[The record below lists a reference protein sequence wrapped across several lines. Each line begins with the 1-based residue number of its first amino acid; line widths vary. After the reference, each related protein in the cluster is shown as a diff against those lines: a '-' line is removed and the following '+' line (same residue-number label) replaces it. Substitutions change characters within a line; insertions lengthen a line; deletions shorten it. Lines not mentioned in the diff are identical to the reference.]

1 MSKHEITFL
10 TGGIDLKRY
19 ALPLFILIMSL
30 LYIFFIPSEPLLI
43 KLLFKLIP
51 MWLII
56 LFAYRQFPPRA
67 TKVHYLLLS
76 GLFFC
81 MIGDGTLI
89 WFVVGLTF
97 FLIGHLFYTAGFLG
111 KWRYSLPRLLS
122 IVPIAA
128 YSVWMGIQLVTSLNS
143 NGEQALIFPVIAY
156 IAVISTMLW
165 TSVMTG
171 NRLAMLGSL
180 LFVISDSILSWNMFV
195 SDILYSNVWIMTT
208 YYAAQFLI
216 ARSISAF
223 NWTKAR
229 NRGDSSL
236 NASAIH

>member
-1 MSKHEITFL
+1 M
-10 TGGIDLKRY
+10 KRY
-19 ALPLFILIMSL
+19 MLPLIILIMSL
-30 LYIFFIPSEPLLI
+30 LYMFFIPSEPLAV

-56 LFAYRQFPPRA
+56 LFAYRQFPPHRSRI
-67 TKVHYLLLS
+67 HYLLLT

-89 WFVVGLTF
+89 WFVVGLSA
-97 FLIGHLFYTAGFLG
+97 FLIGHLFYTSGFLG
-111 KWRYSLPRLLS
+111 QWRYSAPRLLS

-128 YSVWMGIQLVTSLNS
+128 YSVWMGIQLVSSLKS
-143 NGEQALIFPVIAY
+143 NGEQALIIPVIAY
-156 IAVISTMLW
+156 IAVISFMLW
-165 TSVMTG
+165 TAIMTG
-171 NRLAMLGSL
+171 NRYAMLGSL

-195 SDILYSNVWIMTT
+195 ADIRYSDIWIMTT

-223 NWTKAR
+223 DRPRVQAL
-229 NRGDSSL
+229 GSSSL
-236 NASAIH
+236 KTSAAP

>member
-1 MSKHEITFL
+1 M
-10 TGGIDLKRY
+10 KRY
-19 ALPLFILIMSL
+19 MLPLIILIMSL
-30 LYIFFIPSEPLLI
+30 LYIFFIPSEPLLV

-56 LFAYRQFPPRA
+56 LFAYRQFPPH
-67 TKVHYLLLS
+67 TSKVHYLLLA

-89 WFVVGLTF
+89 WFVVGLTA

-111 KWRYSLPRLLS
+111 QWRYSLPRLLS

-128 YSVWMGIQLVTSLNS
+128 YSVWMGIRLVSSLKS
-143 NGEQALIFPVIAY
+143 NGEQALMIPVIAY
-156 IAVISTMLW
+156 IAVISFMLW
-165 TSVMTG
+165 TAIMTG
-171 NRLAMLGSL
+171 NRYAMVGSL

-195 SDILYSNVWIMTT
+195 AEFHYSNVWIMTT

-223 NWTKAR
+223 DSPRVQAL
-229 NRGDSSL
+229 GSSSL
-236 NASAIH
+236 ITSAVP

>member
-1 MSKHEITFL
+1 M
-10 TGGIDLKRY
+10 KRY
-19 ALPLFILIMSL
+19 MLPLIILIMSL
-30 LYIFFIPSEPLLI
+30 LYMFFIPSEPLAV

-56 LFAYRQFPPRA
+56 LFAYRQFPPHRSRI
-67 TKVHYLLLS
+67 HYLLLT

-89 WFVVGLTF
+89 WFVVGLSA
-97 FLIGHLFYTAGFLG
+97 FLIGHLFYTSGFLG
-111 KWRYSLPRLLS
+111 QWRYSAPRLLS

-128 YSVWMGIQLVTSLNS
+128 YSVWMGIQLVSSLKS
-143 NGEQALIFPVIAY
+143 NGEQALIIPVIAY
-156 IAVISTMLW
+156 IAVISFMLW
-165 TSVMTG
+165 TAIMTG
-171 NRLAMLGSL
+171 NRYAMLGSL

-195 SDILYSNVWIMTT
+195 ADIRYSDIWIMTT

-223 NWTKAR
+223 DSPRLQAL
-229 NRGDSSL
+229 GSSSL
-236 NASAIH
+236 NTSAAP

>member
-1 MSKHEITFL
+1 MRI
-10 TGGIDLKRY
+10 GGLYLKRY
-19 ALPLFILIMSL
+19 MLPLIILIMSL
-30 LYIFFIPSEPLLI
+30 LYMFFIPSEPLAV

-56 LFAYRQFPPRA
+56 LFAYRQFPPHRSRI
-67 TKVHYLLLS
+67 HYLLLT

-89 WFVVGLTF
+89 WFVVGLSA
-97 FLIGHLFYTAGFLG
+97 FLIGHLFYTSGFLG
-111 KWRYSLPRLLS
+111 QWRYSAPRLLS

-128 YSVWMGIQLVTSLNS
+128 YSVWMGIQLVSSLKS
-143 NGEQALIFPVIAY
+143 NGEQALIIPVISY
-156 IAVISTMLW
+156 IAVISFMLW
-165 TSVMTG
+165 TAIMTG
-171 NRLAMLGSL
+171 NRYAMVGSL

-195 SDILYSNVWIMTT
+195 ADIRYSDIWIMTT

-223 NWTKAR
+223 DSPRLQALES
-229 NRGDSSL
+229 SSL
-236 NASAIH
+236 NTSAAP

>member
-1 MSKHEITFL
+1 MRI
-10 TGGIDLKRY
+10 GGLYLKRY
-19 ALPLFILIMSL
+19 MLPLIILIMSL
-30 LYIFFIPSEPLLI
+30 LYMFFIPSEPLAV

-56 LFAYRQFPPRA
+56 LFAYRQFPPHRSRI
-67 TKVHYLLLS
+67 HYLLLT

-89 WFVVGLTF
+89 WFVVGLSA
-97 FLIGHLFYTAGFLG
+97 FLIGHLFYTSGFLG
-111 KWRYSLPRLLS
+111 QWRYSAPRLLS

-128 YSVWMGIQLVTSLNS
+128 YSVWMGIQLVSSLKS
-143 NGEQALIFPVIAY
+143 NGEQALIIPVIAY
-156 IAVISTMLW
+156 IAVISFMLW
-165 TSVMTG
+165 TAIMTG
-171 NRLAMLGSL
+171 NRYAMLGSL

-195 SDILYSNVWIMTT
+195 ADIRYSDIWIMTT

-223 NWTKAR
+223 DSPRLQAL
-229 NRGDSSL
+229 GSSSL
-236 NASAIH
+236 NTSAAP